1 MPPNVPPSPTAAA
14 MSPTPLL
21 EVSSLLMRF
30 QGITAL
36 NEVSF
41 TMDAG
46 SITSLIGPNGAGK
59 TTLFNCVTGMY
70 RPTAG
75 RVRFDGTDITAERA
89 HEVSKHGIAR
99 TFQNLALFSGLSVM
113 DNLLVGAYRQGR
125 SGLLQGA
132 LCTPLARAEQR
143 EAVAA
148 AMQVLEFLEMPET
161 AHLMPGEMSYG
172 KQKQVEF
179 ARALMQKARLV
190 LLDEPMAG
198 MSKGEKAA
206 MTALI
211 QRARR
216 QFGMSFLIVEHDIP
230 VIMDIS
236 DKIVVL
242 DFGSKIAEGDP
253 QAVRSDPAVIAAYLG
268 AQADAPSTAR
278 AAAEAA
284 A

>member
-1 MPPNVPPSPTAAA
+1 MTNS
-14 MSPTPLL
+14 LL
-21 EVSSLLMRF
+21 EVTSLLMRF

-36 NEVSF
+36 DTVSF
-41 TMDAG
+41 SMDAG

-59 TTLFNCVTGMY
+59 TTMFNCITGMY
-70 RPTAG
+70 RPTSGKVA
-75 RVRFDGTDITAERA
+75 FDGIDITGEAA
-89 HEVSKHGIAR
+89 HRVSRHGIAR
-99 TFQNLALFSGLSVM
+99 TFQNLALFGGLTVM
-113 DNLLVGAYRQGR
+113 DNLLVGAYRQGS

-132 LCTPLARAEQR
+132 FLSGRARAEQR
-143 EAVAA
+143 AAVASA
-148 AMQVLEFLEMPET
+148 TEVLEFLGMLDL
-161 AHLMPGEMSYG
+161 ADVLPGELPYG
-172 KQKQVEF
+172 RQKEIEF

-198 MSKGEKAA
+198 MSTAEKTA

-242 DFGSKIAEGDP
+242 DFGRKIAEGTP
-253 QAVRSDPAVIAAYLG
+253 AQVQANEAVIAAYLG
-268 AQADAPSTAR
+268 TEHGSQAVVPETA
-278 AAAEAA
+278 
-284 A
+284 

>member
-1 MPPNVPPSPTAAA
+1 
-14 MSPTPLL
+14 MSKALL
-21 EVSSLLMRF
+21 EVTSLLMRF

-36 NEVSF
+36 DTVSF
-41 TMDAG
+41 SMDAG

-59 TTLFNCVTGMY
+59 TTMFNCITGMY
-70 RPTAG
+70 RPTSGKVA
-75 RVRFDGTDITAERA
+75 FDGSDITGEAA
-89 HEVSKHGIAR
+89 HRVSRHGIAR
-99 TFQNLALFSGLSVM
+99 TFQNLALFGGLTVM
-113 DNLLVGAYRQGR
+113 DNLLVGAYRQGS

-132 LCTPLARAEQR
+132 FLSGRARAEQR
-143 EAVAA
+143 AAVASA
-148 AMQVLEFLEMPET
+148 TEVLEFLGMLDL
-161 AHLMPGEMSYG
+161 ADVLPGELPYG
-172 KQKQVEF
+172 RQKEIEF

-198 MSKGEKAA
+198 MSTPEKAA

-242 DFGSKIAEGDP
+242 DFGRKIAEGTP
-253 QAVRSDPAVIAAYLG
+253 AQVQANEAVIAAYLG
-268 AQADAPSTAR
+268 TEHGAHAADSVPA
-278 AAAEAA
+278 
-284 A
+284 